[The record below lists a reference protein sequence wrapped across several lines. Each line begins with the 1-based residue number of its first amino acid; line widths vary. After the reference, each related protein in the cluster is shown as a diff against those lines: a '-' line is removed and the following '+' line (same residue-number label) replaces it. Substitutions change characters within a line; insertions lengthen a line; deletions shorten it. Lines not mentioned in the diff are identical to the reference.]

1 MRLTLADILPN
12 GFRGWLITVTLV
24 GMGLLVIYLA
34 WRVLSLRRNPSTK
47 DPENLTPFLADEELE
62 GPRLERVL
70 GWSLIFVMV
79 VALALPVYFLFEPGR
94 EDRLL
99 ADFDE
104 NAVERG
110 ATLFANDQSEA
121 YDPTK
126 SLLCANCHGVD
137 GGGGTAPYVLQ
148 PELDICDIDANKS
161 NPDVP
166 ECLPVNA
173 PWAAPPLDT
182 VLMRFDDAQ
191 VFNIITYGRPGTP
204 MPAWGVASGK
214 GVLNEQ
220 SITDL
225 IAYLHSIQISEPE
238 AKQRS
243 TKALDGYKK
252 AWAKNATNEAEE
264 AVTLQATADKA
275 KADGKSVD
283 DVAKLQA
290 DADEQKE
297 VAASAAAWS
306 AQVNQMNDGEIL
318 FRLNCARCHTKGAS
332 YYDPNNIK
340 LPPPS
345 PPGSGAFGPN
355 LTNGSTLIQFPNE
368 AGRQE
373 QFDWVAEGVPANEL
387 YGQRG
392 ISSGRMPHFSKQLS
406 PAQIHAIVD
415 YERSL

>member
-1 MRLTLADILPN
+1 M
-12 GFRGWLITVTLV
+12 
-24 GMGLLVIYLA
+24 
-34 WRVLSLRRNPSTK
+34 
-47 DPENLTPFLADEELE
+47 
-62 GPRLERVL
+62 
-70 GWSLIFVMV
+70 
-79 VALALPVYFLFEPGR
+79 YFLFEPGR
-94 EDRLL
+94 QDRLL
-99 ADFDE
+99 EDFDDK
-104 NAVERG
+104 AVERG
-110 ATLFANDQSEA
+110 ATLFANNQSDA

-173 PWAAPPLDT
+173 PLGRTPLDT
-182 VLMRFDDAQ
+182 VLLRFDDAQ

-225 IAYLHSIQISEPE
+225 IAYLHSIQIGEPD

-243 TKALDGYKK
+243 TKALTSYKK
-252 AWAKNATNEAEE
+252 VWAKNAADQADE
-264 AVTLQATADKA
+264 AVTLQKTADDA
-275 KADGKSVD
+275 KATGKSVD

-290 DADEQKE
+290 DADEQKA

-318 FRLNCARCHTKGAS
+318 FRLNCAALPHQGLVVLRPATTSSCRRSRHPAVARSGPTSPTAPRRSSSRTRRVVRSSSTGWPRAS
-332 YYDPNNIK
+332 RPT
-340 LPPPS
+340 S
-345 PPGSGAFGPN
+345 
-355 LTNGSTLIQFPNE
+355 STANAASRR
-368 AGRQE
+368 AGCRTSS
-373 QFDWVAEGVPANEL
+373 
-387 YGQRG
+387 
-392 ISSGRMPHFSKQLS
+392 IS
-406 PAQIHAIVD
+406 
-415 YERSL
+415 